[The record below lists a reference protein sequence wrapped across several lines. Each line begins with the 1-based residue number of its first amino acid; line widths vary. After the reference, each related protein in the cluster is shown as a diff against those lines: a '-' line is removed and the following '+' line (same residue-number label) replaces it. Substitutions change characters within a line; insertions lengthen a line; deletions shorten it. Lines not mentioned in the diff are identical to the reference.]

1 MVKNKIK
8 ANKQTTTKNTK
19 QKQQQHTI
27 TPALH
32 GRWRYYQLIALN
44 DQQTWPTSLAPLSP

>member
-1 MVKNKIK
+1 MIKNKIK
-8 ANKQTTTKNTK
+8 ASKQTTIKNTK

-44 DQQTWPTSLAPLSP
+44 DQQAWPTSLAPLSP